1 MPGSTGLASLLG
13 AYNSDSDD
21 EDEVD
26 EECKVISGG
35 AGVGDVIKSNR

>member
-21 EDEVD
+21 EEDVD
-26 EECKVISGG
+26 EECKVISDAAG
-35 AGVGDVIKSNR
+35 AGDVIKSNR